1 MQYQYLIFYSG
12 CQPHHL
18 HWPFSGIYC
27 PCLHLHVSP
36 QGLPGGKA
44 EGDPLE
50 HRVLSF
56 YRHWT
61 HQICGG
67 FGALLGWV
75 HPLPTLLLQDVSWNN
90 PAGSIQRTCSSTGG
104 PLQIRTKNS
113 AKRCNFFRDSPQ
125 QRRPFLGFRGEG
137 RVIVMNQ
144 YFIYNYHSLDHH
156 HELLSKAMFLP
167 FLPSK
172 WRIDSY
178 SLASPP
184 LSSTSPNI
192 WRGLIF
198 MNSSLLTS

>member
-1 MQYQYLIFYSG
+1 MQYPYFTFYIG

-50 HRVLSF
+50 HGVLSF
-56 YRHWT
+56 YWHWT
-61 HQICGG
+61 HQICWG
-67 FGALLGWV
+67 FGALLGWL

-90 PAGSIQRTCSSTGG
+90 PAGSIQRTCSSTSG
-104 PLQIRTKNS
+104 PLQIRTKNA

-125 QRRPFLGFRGEG
+125 QGRPFPGFRGEG

-144 YFIYNYHSLDHH
+144 YFINYH
-156 HELLSKAMFLP
+156 LLIITNCYQKPCFYHSCPPNGESTLTVWLA
-167 FLPSK
+167 LPSVPPVQ
-172 WRIDSY
+172 ISGGDS
-178 SLASPP
+178 
-184 LSSTSPNI
+184 SS
-192 WRGLIF
+192 
-198 MNSSLLTS
+198 